1 MSQRELFLAQ
11 VLLYGTFPLL
21 FGLFA
26 RPMRLLLF
34 YVYIA
39 VVLVIG
45 GFLGSVYALQVA
57 DGVTISAGSILY
69 ATLILSSL
77 MLVVDGRDAHVVRNV
92 VKIVIGVNLFKAGLF
107 AMTAYALRQPDAL
120 NRFDT
125 SASVFTV
132 SLRVV
137 LAGGVLIIAELVLLI
152 FVFERVKS
160 RIQQPAVLAATYVAF
175 YVAVLCLD
183 GLLFPLVALP
193 WSDQLDDAI
202 VAGVQGK
209 LVLGVAFSVPLLV
222 FMTLFR
228 RRLAEYRAVSLRLQD
243 MFFAPPDEL
252 RLEVER
258 QQRDLEA
265 GAERYRQLIES
276 TADAVIGTTLTGEV
290 VSWNAS
296 AALLY
301 GRSAE
306 QALGSHFGSLLP
318 TMAPAGVEDVLR
330 QVLAGRTL
338 TDLETRAERP
348 DATLVEVS
356 LTISPVLDGS
366 GEVVGISAIGRD
378 TSERHR
384 MQRALEHQALHD
396 ALTGLPNRALF
407 VDRLEHALAVAER
420 HGTPVAVLFLDLDQ
434 FKMVNDASGHQV
446 GDQLLVL
453 VAERLC
459 SAVRPG
465 DTVARFGGDEFVLL
479 CEQAD
484 AATAGGVADR
494 VLESLGE
501 PFDLLG
507 NRVYATASL
516 GVAVSPPADAM
527 TLLRQADA
535 AMYEA
540 KSRGRG
546 RMQRFDASM
555 STRVEGRL
563 ALVNDLREALRA
575 GDLDLHYQ
583 PIVELT
589 TGRLLAVEALAR
601 WHHHERGWV
610 SPEAFVPL
618 AEETGLIGALD
629 HWALSRACR
638 DGGEAFRSGLIPADG
653 YVAVNVSAH
662 DIGQPRV
669 DEFVAD
675 AVQAAGSGFTFEQL
689 TVEVTESVLML
700 DTERSRRALQA
711 LRDLGVRIAIDDF
724 GTGYSSLAY
733 LRRFPA
739 THLKIDRD
747 FIRGIAHS
755 REDLAIVT
763 SVVQLAAAVGL
774 STIAEGVETVEQR
787 DLLIAMGC
795 RAAQGFL
802 WSRALT
808 YAELV
813 TWAAG
818 PHPAGLPA
826 PPPR

>member
-1 MSQRELFLAQ
+1 MTQRELFIVQ
-11 VLLYGTFPLL
+11 VLFYGAFPLL
-21 FGLFA
+21 FSVFA
-26 RPMRLLLF
+26 RPMRLLLL

-39 VVLVIG
+39 VVLTMG

-57 DGVTISAGSILY
+57 DGIAISAGSILY
-69 ATLILSSL
+69 ATLILTSL
-77 MLVVDGRDAHVVRNV
+77 ILVVDGRDASVVRNV
-92 VKIVIGVNLFKAGLF
+92 VKIVIGVNVFKAGLF
-107 AMTAYALRQPDAL
+107 ALTAYALQQPDAL

-125 SASVFTV
+125 SAAVFEV

-137 LAGGVLIIAELVLLI
+137 LAGGLLILAELVLIIL
-152 FVFERVKS
+152 VFEQVKN
-160 RIQQPAVLAATYVAF
+160 RIQSPALLALTYVAF
-175 YVAVLCLD
+175 YVGVLCLD
-183 GLLFPLVALP
+183 GLLFPLAALP
-193 WSDQLDDAI
+193 WSDQLDQVI

-209 LVLGVAFSVPLLV
+209 LVLGLAFSVPLLV
-222 FMTLFR
+222 FMTAFR
-228 RRLAEYRAVSLRLQD
+228 RKLAAFRAVSLRLQD
-243 MFFAPPDEL
+243 LFFAPQDEL

-276 TADAVIGTTLTGEV
+276 TADAVIGASAAGEV
-290 VSWNAS
+290 VSWNPS
-296 AALLY
+296 AAQLY
-301 GRSAE
+301 GRTAE
-306 QALGSHFGSLLP
+306 QAVGSELALLLP
-318 TMAPAGVEDVLR
+318 SLTASAVQDVLR
-330 QVLAGRTL
+330 QVQAGRTI
-338 TDLETRAERP
+338 TDLETRVERP
-348 DATLVEVS
+348 DGTVVEVS
-356 LTISPVLDGS
+356 LTISPVRDGA

-420 HGTPVAVLFLDLDQ
+420 SSDTVAVLFLDLDQ

-459 SAVRPG
+459 AAVRPG

-484 AATAGGVADR
+484 AETAGDVADR

-501 PFDLLG
+501 PFELSTARL
-507 NRVYATASL
+507 YATASL
-516 GVAVSPPADAM
+516 GVAVSPPADAT

-546 RMQRFDASM
+546 RVQRFDMSM

-575 GDLDLHYQ
+575 GDLQLHYQ
-583 PIVELT
+583 PIVELSS
-589 TGRLLAVEALAR
+589 GRLMAVEALAR
-601 WHHHERGWV
+601 WHHPVRGWV
-610 SPEAFVPL
+610 GPDAFVPL
-618 AEETGLIGALD
+618 AEETGLIGVLD
-629 HWALSRACR
+629 RWALGTACR
-638 DGGEAFRSGLIPADG
+638 DAARALDSGLLPPGG
-653 YVAVNVSAH
+653 YVAVNLSAH
-662 DIGQPRV
+662 DIGQARME
-669 DEFVAD
+669 EFVVE
-675 AVQAAGSGFTFEQL
+675 AVQAAGAGFSFDEL
-689 TVEVTESVLML
+689 AVEVTESVLMA
-700 DTERSRRALQA
+700 DTERSKRGLQA

-739 THLKIDRD
+739 THLKIDRG
-747 FIRGIAHS
+747 FISGIAHS
-755 REDLAIVT
+755 SEDLAIVT

-774 STIAEGVETVEQR
+774 DTIAEGVETPEQR
-787 DLLIAMGC
+787 DLLMAMGC
-795 RAAQGFL
+795 RAAQGWL
-802 WSRALT
+802 WSPALP
-808 YAELV
+808 YDELPP
-813 TWAAG
+813 WAAG
-818 PHPAGLPA
+818 RPVATDLG
-826 PPPR
+826 